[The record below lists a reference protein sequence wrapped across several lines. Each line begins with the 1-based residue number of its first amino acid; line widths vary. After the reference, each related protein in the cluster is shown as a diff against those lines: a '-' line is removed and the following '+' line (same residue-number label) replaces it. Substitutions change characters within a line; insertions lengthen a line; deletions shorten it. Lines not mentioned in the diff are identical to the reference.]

1 MEKLILVIKHFVL
14 QRDLNE
20 VFTGGISSYSLL
32 LMIVSFFQLHPR
44 VEAKSPNANLGVLLL
59 EFFQFY
65 GQLFNYNCVALKIR
79 DGGSYAVKSELMK
92 NMDNN
97 YRPSLLCI
105 EDPLDPKNNVSKN
118 SYAVFKVKNSFDYAY
133 DILLRAVGP
142 LSSTVD
148 QTKSILGRIIR
159 VTDEVI
165 DYRDHIVR
173 RYSSRKK
180 IQHKHQTRDY
190 DNKFF
195 VSFKLYFLT

>member
-1 MEKLILVIKHFVL
+1 
-14 QRDLNE
+14 
-20 VFTGGISSYSLL
+20 
-32 LMIVSFFQLHPR
+32 MIVSFFQLHPR

-59 EFFQFY
+59 EFFQFF

-195 VSFKLYFLT
+195 VSFNLLFKLYLLT